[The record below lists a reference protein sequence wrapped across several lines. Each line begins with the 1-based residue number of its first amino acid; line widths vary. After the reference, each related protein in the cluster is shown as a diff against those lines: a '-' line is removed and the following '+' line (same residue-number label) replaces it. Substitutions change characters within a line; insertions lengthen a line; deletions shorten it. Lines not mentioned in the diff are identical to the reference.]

1 MRLKSDDDCPPVLAQ
16 LNNWRVAAFLH
27 QKKCGNHPQPSSGET
42 SSISESSPSPQ
53 LLDSEISQMPSST
66 WQRNLMIY
74 LQLLCYLDMKEL
86 IEDQERIKLGPQLT
100 GGYCSNWL
108 TVLSEHTR
116 PRQPEMYRML
126 TRLCCIPRICF
137 EQHPHSCSPN
147 FVWIRGH
154 DIDENGPA
162 FLGMPEID
170 LALLR
175 MRWASV

>member
-1 MRLKSDDDCPPVLAQ
+1 
-16 LNNWRVAAFLH
+16 
-27 QKKCGNHPQPSSGET
+27 
-42 SSISESSPSPQ
+42 
-53 LLDSEISQMPSST
+53 
-66 WQRNLMIY
+66 
-74 LQLLCYLDMKEL
+74 
-86 IEDQERIKLGPQLT
+86 
-100 GGYCSNWL
+100 
-108 TVLSEHTR
+108 
-116 PRQPEMYRML
+116 MYRML